1 MRRLWHKVGATDS
14 KWADVHL
21 YRVRLYKQCRREGV
35 MSMSVLLC
43 EAYGANDY
51 ICGAEN
57 EEWEDRDNWMI
68 FTCVECGAYNKLIYK
83 YD

>member
-1 MRRLWHKVGATDS
+1 
-14 KWADVHL
+14 
-21 YRVRLYKQCRREGV
+21 
-35 MSMSVLLC
+35 MSVLLC

-68 FTCVECGAYNKLIYK
+68 FTCVECGAYNKVIYK